1 MTTDFVANLRGFFSR
16 LFPERQIYHRSRGE
30 VHFITVSA
38 RYQIILIAG
47 TLGFLTW
54 VAFTTVNVVFKDQI
68 IANKDQNFSTM
79 QTRYET
85 RVDRLQREIDNV
97 NGSMRVTQ
105 DGFARELDLLRERQE
120 QLDQIVGDEEALN
133 VQHDQ
138 LRQVTAIMG
147 DDPMHE
153 DADGTSTVHM
163 AVAYRE
169 PTLRVSRPLPPV
181 RSSTVDGISA
191 ILATAAQAGE
201 VTRSPLTN
209 RANRI
214 AQLEDEVRQLRT
226 NQRDILL
233 TVESAIVERATR
245 YSSILESTGLDVD
258 AYITALLSDE
268 FSGMG
273 GPSVDL
279 DALETYAA
287 IDEDTADFSRHL
299 LRTANHMDQLA
310 VLQAALNNLPLVR
323 PSDIYRLSS
332 EFGMRRDPFT
342 RRLQMHSGLD
352 FAGPSGTP
360 VMATAA
366 GVVTRA
372 GSQGGYGRIVV
383 IDHGNGIET
392 RYGHLR
398 RVNVEVGEE
407 VTVRQVVGQ
416 LGSTGRSTGPHVHYE
431 VRFQGQPLDPLP
443 FLEAGRHVFE
453 S

>member
-1 MTTDFVANLRGFFSR
+1 MTTDYVASLRGFFSR
-16 LFPERQIYHRSRGE
+16 IFPERQIYHRSRGE

-38 RYQIILIAG
+38 RYQIVLIAG

-68 IANKDQNFSTM
+68 IADKDQNYSTM

-105 DGFARELDLLRERQE
+105 DGFARELELLRQRQD
-120 QLDQIVGDEEALN
+120 QLNQLVEDEEALN
-133 VQHDQ
+133 VQHDE
-138 LRQVTAIMG
+138 LREVASIMG
-147 DDPMHE
+147 DDPMRQ
-153 DADGTSTVHM
+153 DVDGTSVVHM
-163 AVAYRE
+163 AVTYRE

-214 AQLEDEVRQLRT
+214 AQLEDQVRQLRT
-226 NQRDILL
+226 DQRDTLL
-233 TVESAIVERATR
+233 RVESEIIDRASR
-245 YSSILESTGLDVD
+245 YSTILDSTGLDVD
-258 AYITALLSDE
+258 AYIAALLSGE
-268 FSGMG
+268 YSGMG
-273 GPSVDL
+273 GPSIDP
-279 DALETYAA
+279 DALEPYAT

-299 LRTANHMDQLA
+299 VRTANHMDQLA
-310 VLQAALNNLPLVR
+310 VLQAALSNLPLVR
-323 PSDIYRLSS
+323 PSDIYRLTS

-372 GSQGGYGRIVV
+372 GTQAGYGRIVV

-398 RVNVEVGEE
+398 RVNVAVGDE

-431 VRFQGQPLDPLP
+431 VRFQGQALDPLP